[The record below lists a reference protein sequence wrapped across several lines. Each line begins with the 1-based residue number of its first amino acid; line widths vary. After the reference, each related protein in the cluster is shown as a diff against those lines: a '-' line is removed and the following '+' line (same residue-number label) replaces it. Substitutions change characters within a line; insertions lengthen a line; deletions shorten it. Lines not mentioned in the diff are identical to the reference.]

1 MREILMMPM
10 KSQGGPALLPPT
22 SLMTTASAVP
32 PERRLRLQQPPEPR
46 AAITPRQRQVL
57 YCLIEGKPTKR
68 ICQELG
74 MSEGTAKVHIG
85 AIFRALRVNNRTQAT
100 LAALQQGWIYPEMW
114 SRS

>member
-1 MREILMMPM
+1 MPM
-10 KSQGGPALLPPT
+10 KSQGTPALLPPT
-22 SLMTTASAVP
+22 SLIEP
-32 PERRLRLQQPPEPR
+32 PTVRSERRLSLQQTPEPR
-46 AAITPRQRQVL
+46 QAITPRQRQVL

-85 AIFRALRVNNRTQAT
+85 AIFRALRVRNRTQAT
-100 LAALQQGWIYPEMW
+100 LAALQEGWIYPEMW